1 MWFVSAT
8 WCASLLPG
16 ISQWRPV
23 LPTRQSHARH
33 HDALARTESLLP
45 NPLQTEAIRS
55 DNSAVLVLASPGTGK
70 TRVLRARMAYLLI
83 SKGVPSDRILTVA
96 FSQHAVSQLR
106 TRVGALTDT
115 KGMWLGTFHSIC
127 ARMVR
132 QHHELLDLPRGFA
145 VLPEGEQ
152 RKIVRQLVALEQSR
166 TPYALS
172 ASTVGAGSGGYERE
186 AAVLQQ
192 ILLWKE
198 KGLRPAEVPDP
209 QDGSLVALARAV
221 YPEYQRALRARDAL
235 DYPDLTLG
243 ALRLFQRQPQ
253 VLRAYRAQF
262 DHILC
267 DELQDTSANPNP
279 NPNPNPNFNPNPNPN
294 PNLTLTLTRCQ
305 AGGPAAQY
313 AHAAAYAAG

>member
-8 WCASLLPG
+8 WSASLLPG
-16 ISQWRPV
+16 VSQWRPV
-23 LPTRQSHARH
+23 LPPRPHARH
-33 HDALARTESLLP
+33 HAPLARTESLLP

-106 TRVGALTDT
+106 TRVGAFTDT

-145 VLPEGEQ
+145 VLSEGEQ
-152 RKIVRQLVALEQSR
+152 RKIVRELVAREQR
-166 TPYALS
+166 RRPYALP
-172 ASTVGAGSGGYERE
+172 GGYERD
-186 AAVLQQ
+186 AAVLQTL
-192 ILLWKE
+192 LLWKE
-198 KGLRPAEVPDP
+198 KGLRPAEAPDP

-221 YPEYQRALRARDAL
+221 YPEYQRARRARDAL

-243 ALRLFQRQPQ
+243 ALRLFQRHPH

-267 DELQDTSANPNP
+267 DELQA
-279 NPNPNPNFNPNPNPN
+279 
-294 PNLTLTLTRCQ
+294 R
-305 AGGPAAQY
+305 G
-313 AHAAAYAAG
+313 

>member
-8 WCASLLPG
+8 WSASLLPG

-23 LPTRQSHARH
+23 LPPRPHARH
-33 HDALARTESLLP
+33 HAPLARTESLLP

-106 TRVGALTDT
+106 TRVGAFTDT

-145 VLPEGEQ
+145 VLPSQ
-152 RKIVRQLVALEQSR
+152 VS
-166 TPYALS
+166 
-172 ASTVGAGSGGYERE
+172 
-186 AAVLQQ
+186 AVL
-192 ILLWKE
+192 
-198 KGLRPAEVPDP
+198 RPSPRSAGRPREPSTKRRI
-209 QDGSLVALARAV
+209 GVAHTPPRRA
-221 YPEYQRALRARDAL
+221 AII
-235 DYPDLTLG
+235 
-243 ALRLFQRQPQ
+243 F
-253 VLRAYRAQF
+253 
-262 DHILC
+262 
-267 DELQDTSANPNP
+267 
-279 NPNPNPNFNPNPNPN
+279 
-294 PNLTLTLTRCQ
+294 
-305 AGGPAAQY
+305 
-313 AHAAAYAAG
+313 

>member
-16 ISQWRPV
+16 ITQWRPV
-23 LPTRQSHARH
+23 LPTRPHARH
-33 HDALARTESLLP
+33 HAPLARTESLLP

-166 TPYALS
+166 TPYAL
-172 ASTVGAGSGGYERE
+172 ASGSGGYERE

-198 KGLRPAEVPDP
+198 KGLRPAEVTDP
-209 QDGSLVALARAV
+209 QDGSLIALARAV

-267 DELQDTSANPNP
+267 DELQDTSAV
-279 NPNPNPNFNPNPNPN
+279 
-294 PNLTLTLTRCQ
+294 
-305 AGGPAAQY
+305 QY
-313 AHAAAYAAG
+313 EWLRRLASPRLSSAAYSSVFCAADDDQAIYGWRGAERSNVLCS